1 MKSILLAVAFLTGCA
16 AASYTT
22 VTTPQ
27 GVQTVRVQVQSG
39 AVLTANQ
46 QTGELCM
53 DAASAGVCEVK

>member
-1 MKSILLAVAFLTGCA
+1 MKTALLVVLLTGCS

-27 GVQTVRVQVQSG
+27 GIQTVRVQVQSG

-46 QTGELCM
+46 GELCM
-53 DAASAGVCEVK
+53 DAAGAGLCEAK